1 MTLAARQLAYDEAT
15 TTFLDALAL
24 VTEAT
29 IDRRQPDGW
38 SARQVVHHMA
48 DSEAQSYARLR
59 RLLAEPAGSLIAGY
73 DEGAWAE
80 NVTLGY
86 NELPIDASV
95 AVVKAVRA
103 ASSLLVH
110 RLTASDLLRAGTHS
124 ESGAYTVDDWLTI
137 YTQHPLDHAAQLL
150 EALRA

>member
-1 MTLAARQLAYDEAT
+1 MTLAARQVAYDEAT
-15 TTFLDALAL
+15 ATFLDALSL
-24 VTEAT
+24 VTPT
-29 IDRRQPDGW
+29 NIDRHQPDGW

-59 RLLAEPAGSLIAGY
+59 RLLAEPEGSLIAGY
-73 DEGAWAE
+73 DEGAWAQ
-80 NVTLGY
+80 NATLGY
-86 NELPIDASV
+86 TELPIDASV
-95 AVVKAVRA
+95 AVVRAVRG
-103 ASSLLVH
+103 ASSVLVH
-110 RLTASDLLRAGTHS
+110 RLTDSDLRRAGTHS